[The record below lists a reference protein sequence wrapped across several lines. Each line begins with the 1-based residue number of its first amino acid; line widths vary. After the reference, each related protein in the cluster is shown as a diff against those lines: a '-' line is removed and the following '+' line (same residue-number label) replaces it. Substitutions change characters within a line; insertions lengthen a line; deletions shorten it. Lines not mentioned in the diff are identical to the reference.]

1 MDVKGEPIS
10 IQSLIFHFGITGGGG
25 TAADL
30 TNVSLVDEN
39 GAVVAGPVNGV
50 DLASKVTFTD
60 TVTFPTG
67 RHVFTLKGQ
76 IGTDFANNDTIQAS
90 TTPSTDWSNATGQ
103 STGNTVSLSALS
115 NIVTANIMTVK
126 GGAVALPSTARL
138 RRRRSLRESRASRSP
153 R

>member
-1 MDVKGEPIS
+1 MSRSRSKASSSTSVTPRRRR
-10 IQSLIFHFGITGGGG
+10 H
-25 TAADL
+25 AVDL

-50 DLASKVTFTD
+50 ALASKVTFTD

-103 STGNTVSLSALS
+103 STGNTVSLSAFEQ
-115 NIVTANIMTVK
+115 
-126 GGAVALPSTARL
+126 ARHGQH
-138 RRRRSLRESRASRSP
+138 R
-153 R
+153 